1 MRQKPQAIKMT
12 ERAAERVKHLV
23 AKAEGPCAG
32 LRLGVKSGGCAGFTY
47 DLGYAEKAE
56 PLDEVVELEG
66 ATVYIDSKAIL
77 YLLGTELDWEESKF
91 STGFVFNNP
100 NETDRCGCGES
111 FSFGGEGP
119 DGLPAGL
126 NLPDAG

>member
-1 MRQKPQAIKMT
+1 MRKKPTAINMT
-12 ERAAERVKHLV
+12 ERAAERVRSLV
-23 AKAEGPCAG
+23 AKATEPCIG

-47 DLGYAEKAE
+47 DMGYADKVD

-66 ATVYIDSKAIL
+66 ATVYIDSKAVL

-111 FSFGGEGP
+111 FSFAGAEP
-119 DGLPAGL
+119 PGLITPPVPSKL
-126 NLPDAG
+126 